1 MVGPVPSEA
10 GRGSGAVWFLPPSL
24 ILDPVCSVSD
34 ASASVLGMEQNTNN
48 PEARDDHDW
57 LDLMDRLGVDPQAA
71 MEQSLAT
78 PDTTAPL
85 PEWAE

>member
-1 MVGPVPSEA
+1 
-10 GRGSGAVWFLPPSL
+10 
-24 ILDPVCSVSD
+24 
-34 ASASVLGMEQNTNN
+34 MEQNTNN